1 MAISI
6 RFDSQLNAEF
16 DYEFDADF
24 DYENV
29 ALNEINK
36 LSMLIMIGIS
46 ITR

>member
-24 DYENV
+24 DYENI

-36 LSMLIMIGIS
+36 LGMLIMIGIS